1 MIVAGAK
8 GLAKELLDIFA
19 RRQQLSNLYFFDN
32 VSPDAPDHLFG
43 QFKILRTFDQ
53 VEDTFKKLGD
63 FSFALG
69 LGNPVLRQ
77 ILANQFL
84 KIGGVLTSVISP
96 GADIGSFGVSIR
108 PGCCILSGVVITSSV
123 QIGQGCLINPNAT
136 ISHDSILE
144 DFVELSPG
152 ANVTGNCKIGGYSFI
167 GANAV
172 VLPKIKI
179 GKNAI
184 VGAGAVVTKDVAD
197 NSVVAGVPAVVK
209 KQNPPIEF

>member
-1 MIVAGAK
+1 MASKVI
-8 GLAKELLDIFA
+8 
-19 RRQQLSNLYFFDN
+19 N
-32 VSPDAPDHLFG
+32 
-43 QFKILRTFDQ
+43 
-53 VEDTFKKLGD
+53 
-63 FSFALG
+63 
-69 LGNPVLRQ
+69 
-77 ILANQFL
+77 ILATCSFEAFPLPVTDCLIFL
-84 KIGGVLTSVISP
+84 GAYSMMGIDLERA
-96 GADIGSFGVSIR
+96 ADIGSFGVSIR